1 MDRSGQRG
9 AARAADRTI
18 AWPYALGIG
27 FMHALACLAVLPW
40 LYDGRAAALAVI
52 GIFVFGQGINLC
64 YHRLLTHRS
73 LVLPRWL
80 ERCFVVLAIC
90 CLQESPAT
98 WVAWHRAHHAHSDR
112 DRDPH
117 SPLVSFLWGHV
128 TWLAFPR
135 DADVMLGGY
144 RRYAQ
149 DILQDRFYRRLEQQP
164 ALIYLIYAGH
174 AALFFAAGFGLGW
187 GEGGSA
193 AAGLQLGLSFLVWA
207 VILRTVLVW
216 HITWSVNSLTHLFG
230 YRHYATDDNSRN
242 NWLVGLIAVGEGWHN
257 NHHHDQASATTQHRW
272 WELDFTYYLIWLLKA
287 LGLATAVVRPRHK
300 RRDERPARAA

>member
-1 MDRSGQRG
+1 M
-9 AARAADRTI
+9 
-18 AWPYALGIG
+18 
-27 FMHALACLAVLPW
+27 AVLPW
-40 LYDGRAAALAVI
+40 LYDGRAVALAVI
-52 GIFVFGQGINLC
+52 GVFAFGQGINLG

-73 LVLPRWL
+73 LKLPRWL
-80 ERCFVVLAIC
+80 ERCFVLLAIC

-117 SPLVSFLWGHV
+117 SPLISFLWGHMA
-128 TWLAFPR
+128 WLAYPR
-135 DADVMLGGY
+135 DVDGVLGGY

-149 DILQDRFYRRLEQQP
+149 DILQDPFYRRLEHQP
-164 ALIYLIYAGH
+164 VLIYLIYLAH

-187 GEGGSA
+187 AEGGSA
-193 AAGLQLGLSFLVWA
+193 ASGLRLGLSFFVWA
-207 VILRTVLVW
+207 VVLRTVAVW

-230 YRHYATDDNSRN
+230 YRSHDTDDNSRN

-272 WELDFTYYLIWLLKA
+272 WELDFTYYLIRLLET
-287 LGLATAVVRPRHK
+287 LGLATEVVRPRHK
-300 RRDERPARAA
+300 RRAAAISGEAPR